1 MCACGTVQCVLLTFR
16 HTNLC
21 VRTGFC
27 LCICKPIWLKEQSTQ
42 NRNFVHFPITAS
54 QDPFD
59 IFSSGAIRGFQFN
72 NNTQSKGTIFIYHF
86 WQEKNKTK
94 LQFPYCFCCVIQVS
108 RSIGTPIEADQDC
121 TCWSY
126 LHSWGCCRYSGWKQ
140 GIKLS
145 DWTEVYLR

>member
-27 LCICKPIWLKEQSTQ
+27 LCIRKPIWLKEQSTQ

-94 LQFPYCFCCVIQVS
+94 LQFPYCFCCVIQALAPQLKQTRIVLADLTCTHEAVVGILAENMALNS
-108 RSIGTPIEADQDC
+108 QIELRC
-121 TCWSY
+121 T
-126 LHSWGCCRYSGWKQ
+126 L
-140 GIKLS
+140 
-145 DWTEVYLR
+145 DN